1 MPNHLLGYRRTF
13 IKLEFDNV
21 SELLSV
27 RKVLMPIAEKN
38 KKNVNAMDAYAEIVR
53 FALLHFIGH
62 YIYADYLSLSAN
74 SGFDFLDDGTDR
86 KTAATV
92 DASDYIIDIRE
103 YDVPYHVRVAI
114 DLSKIL
120 DPHIEKKF

>member
-1 MPNHLLGYRRTF
+1 MLPS
-13 IKLEFDNV
+13 V
-21 SELLSV
+21 SS
-27 RKVLMPIAEKN
+27 
-38 KKNVNAMDAYAEIVR
+38 AY
-53 FALLHFIGH
+53 

-74 SGFDFLDDGTDR
+74 SGFDFLDDGRDR

-92 DASDYIIDIRE
+92 DVSDYIIDIRE

-120 DPHIEKKF
+120 DPHIEKNPNTDYRYPSRSLVQC